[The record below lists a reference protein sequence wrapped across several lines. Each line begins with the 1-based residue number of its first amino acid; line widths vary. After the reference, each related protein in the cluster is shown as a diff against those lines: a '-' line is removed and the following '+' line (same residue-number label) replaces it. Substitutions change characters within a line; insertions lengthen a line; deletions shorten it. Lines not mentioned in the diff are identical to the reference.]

1 MPDGSAHN
9 DDFITPAVQAE
20 LDAMVENWTDAGKA
34 SGLFPDA
41 KLDMTPATHQPI
53 KIKERYDEN
62 VMASMLIDPDL
73 DNQTKKQLRAYLR
86 NRVGIAT
93 AEVEY
98 VYAKGLEEKQLGRLY
113 PKFGL
118 GLATMRGVVRDP
130 LQCRYYHDI
139 DIENAHYNIALHLAR
154 KWGLRHDAIQYY
166 CENRVECLNK
176 ISAERGVG
184 KVQFLK
190 VLYGSAIDEVLN
202 MEPKVL
208 NVALAAKVKPAGQV
222 LLESVKGE
230 VSALMDYVWKANP
243 ELRNLECGS
252 GGVAISKRRD
262 PKASLFALVNAEQ
275 EKNMLLALKQHVEE
289 NGRTMGVLIH
299 DGGRVE
305 KLEGEEHF
313 PSELLVSGA
322 AAIEAATGYK
332 VRLAVKPIQN
342 NYVVRQVLVEDEA
355 AKSQLRWQYVWEKNG
370 SSMSKLYML
379 EKGNTVIYSVSEKQF
394 YLYKADKGLWTQ
406 RCPQDINNDF
416 TEVCS
421 AAVRKMVGQVDEKYE
436 DGEKRKAA
444 TDLLMSVLKYIA
456 STATTI
462 VNNYLATFC
471 VPEFEP
477 RVFFNNADP
486 DLYPCANGAYRFSTR
501 TLEAYKPEHYFTF
514 KVPVE
519 FDPEADYSDLEC
531 AMNQW
536 FANDAAVVAFVKY
549 WLGYCLTPETN
560 RQEFLVVWGET
571 AGNGKSTLF
580 GDIFPLIMRLCEGN
594 TRDSYE
600 HTLNIKDL
608 MVQNSANSDSTYN
621 LAGKRYARMSEPKLE
636 GKQKLDNEMVKRL
649 TGDSTYS
656 VAAKYKNEITFR
668 PVAKIVALCN
678 AMMKVDCDDAG
689 ILRRLLVVEMNTKFV
704 SQAALDALTPAEL
717 ESGRFQLRDEKLITR
732 IKGNLAGVLRYF
744 LEGASDYVSDP
755 ERAVPDVMRSSK
767 DKAQNNLDDITQW
780 IRGNIVKT
788 DEKKKHI
795 KLADLKTHFRTNQ
808 VKFETKNYNEKG
820 FNELFFK
827 KCEAAGFTVKFDPK
841 RPDMGR
847 IENVLLYEDAETD
860 AE

>member
-1 MPDGSAHN
+1 MPDGSAYEH
-9 DDFITPAVQAE
+9 DAISPAVQAE
-20 LDAMVENWTDAGKA
+20 LDEAVEIWAGAGKSA
-34 SGLFPDA
+34 DLFPDA
-41 KLDMTPATHQPI
+41 KVGMTTTATHQTI
-53 KIKERYDEN
+53 KLKEKYDEN

-86 NRVGIAT
+86 NRIGIAT
-93 AEVEY
+93 VEVEY
-98 VYAKGLEEKQLGRLY
+98 VYAKGLEDKRIGRLY
-113 PKFGL
+113 PKGGL

-130 LQCRYYHDI
+130 LHCRYYHDI
-139 DIENAHYNIALHLAR
+139 DIENAHYNIALQLAR
-154 KWGLRHDAIQYY
+154 KWQLRCDAIQYY
-166 CENRVECLNK
+166 CDNRVECLNK
-176 ISAERGVG
+176 VSTERGVA

-190 VLYGSAIDEVLN
+190 VLYGGAIDEVMDTAPVKEKLS
-202 MEPKVL
+202 
-208 NVALAAKVKPAGQV
+208 AKVKPSGQQ
-222 LLESVKGE
+222 LLETIKSE
-230 VSALMDYVWKANP
+230 VDGVMDYAWAHYP
-243 ELRNLECGS
+243 ELRDIECGS
-252 GGVAISKRRD
+252 SGTAFSKRRD
-262 PKASLFALVNAEQ
+262 PKSSLFALVCHEE
-275 EKNMLLALKQHVEE
+275 EKNMLLALKQHMEE

-305 KLEGEEHF
+305 KIEGEEHF

-332 VRLAVKPIQN
+332 VRLAVKQIQN
-342 NYVVRQVLVEDEA
+342 NYVVKQALVQDETA
-355 AKSQLRWQYVWEKNG
+355 RSRLRWQYVWEKNG

-394 YLYKADKGLWTQ
+394 YLYRADKGLWTQ

-421 AAVRKMVGQVDEKYE
+421 SAVRKMVAEVDDKYE
-436 DGEKRKAA
+436 DGDKRKAA
-444 TDLLMSVLKYIA
+444 TELLMSVLKYIA

-501 TLEAYKPEHYFTF
+501 TLEPYKPEHYFTF

-519 FDPEADYSDLEC
+519 FDPEADYSDLEH

-536 FANDAAVVAFVKY
+536 FANDTAVVAFIKY

-621 LAGKRYARMSEPKLE
+621 LAGKRFARMSEPKLE

-656 VAAKYKNEITFR
+656 VSAKYKNEITFR

-717 ESGRFQLRDEKLITR
+717 ESGHFQLRDEKLITR
-732 IKGNLAGVLRYF
+732 IKGNLPGVLRYF

-755 ERAVPDVMRSSK
+755 EHAVPDVMRSSK

-780 IRGNIVKT
+780 IRGNLVKT

-795 KLADLKTHFRTNQ
+795 KLADLKAHFRTNQ

-847 IENVLLYEDAETD
+847 IENVVLYEEAETD